1 MYWVKTM
8 NNLEI
13 RESFLNF
20 FKEKGHTIVP
30 SMSLI
35 PRDDP
40 SLLFTSAGMVQFKP
54 LWTGTV
60 PSPYK
65 RAASIQKCLRLS
77 DLDNVGRTRRHHT
90 FFEMLGNFSFGD
102 YFKKEAIIWAW
113 EYLTLVLKIDKSR
126 LYVSVHHQDEEAYK
140 IWKEDVG
147 LKSDRIY
154 KLGDDT
160 NFWGPAGD
168 SGPCGPCSE
177 IYYDLGEKFSCGKK
191 TCAPGCDCDR
201 YSEVWNL
208 VFPQYDQ
215 KISGER
221 LPLKN
226 RGVDTGMGLER
237 LASIVQ
243 QKDSN
248 FHTDLFYPIIE
259 NIVELTGNKYSTNPQ
274 TDIKINTIAD
284 HIRALVFAIGD
295 GIIPSNEERGYVL
308 RRILRRATRLNLNL
322 GVNEP
327 VLYKIVPTVI
337 EIYKKAYPELMEHR
351 EEITLVIKSEEE
363 RFLATLEKGMA
374 HFEEIINKE
383 KKISGDEAFKLY
395 DTYGFPVELTKE
407 IAKER
412 GIDVDEE
419 GFLKNL
425 SQAREESRSKA
436 KFTIGGEW
444 KILKEGTNRFI
455 GYDNNE
461 IETDILRYNESGKN
475 IEIVLAESP
484 FYAEAGGQVG
494 ETGWIIGQDFKL
506 KVLDTYWLQGMN
518 TCHCVIEAGKFKPGR
533 VAARVDLRHRKESA
547 RAHTTTHLL
556 HAALRKIL
564 GEHARQEGSFVEPG
578 RFRFDFMHFKPLS
591 EDEIRAI
598 EDLVNEK
605 IMETISVEKFWTTLD
620 EAKKLGAVALF
631 GEKYS
636 NNVRVVKIDDF
647 SIELCGGI
655 HLENT
660 GEIGLFKIIS
670 QESAS
675 AGIRRIE
682 GLVGFNLL
690 DELRR
695 YRNIVKNIA
704 EFVGSE
710 ANIIEKFEEFQNRL
724 KTLENINKKQQV
736 RLASLIAREII
747 NEIANQK
754 YIVKRLDGF
763 DNEGMRQVADF
774 IREKAKDKLGVLY
787 DIVNNRVNYLV
798 FVGDV
803 LKEKFP
809 AQNLIKS
816 VSKIIG
822 GGGGGK
828 PHMAEGGGGKPEKI
842 AELTEYFKKI
852 LTPDQ

>member
-1 MYWVKTM
+1 M

-20 FKEKGHTIVP
+20 FKAKGHTIVP

-40 SLLFTSAGMVQFKP
+40 TLLFTSAGMVQFKP
-54 LWTGTV
+54 LWTGSV
-60 PSPYK
+60 PLPYK

-77 DLDNVGRTRRHHT
+77 DLDNVGKTRRHHT

-113 EYLTLVLKIDKSR
+113 EYLTSILKIDKSR
-126 LYVSVHHQDEEAYK
+126 LYVSVHYQDEEAYK
-140 IWKEDVG
+140 IWKEDIG
-147 LKSDRIY
+147 LKSERIY

-160 NFWGPAGD
+160 NFWGPAGN

-177 IYYDLGEKFSCGKK
+177 IYYDLGEKFSCGKR

-208 VFPQYDQ
+208 VFPQFDQ

-221 LPLKN
+221 VPLKN

-237 LASIVQ
+237 LASIIQ

-259 NIVELTGNKYSTNPQ
+259 NIVELIGHKYGKEPQ
-274 TDIKINTIAD
+274 TDVNINTIAD

-308 RRILRRATRLNLNL
+308 RRILRRATRLNLNF

-327 VLYKIVPTVI
+327 VLYKIVPTVV
-337 EIYKKAYPELMEHR
+337 EVYKNAYPELVEHR

-363 RFLATLEKGMA
+363 RFLTTLEKGIA
-374 HFEEIINKE
+374 LFEEIVRKS

-395 DTYGFPVELTKE
+395 DTYGFPIELTKE

-412 GIDVDEE
+412 GIDVDED

-425 SQAREESRSKA
+425 EQAKEESRTKA
-436 KFTIGGEW
+436 KFTLGSEW
-444 KILKEGTNRFI
+444 KILKADTGKFV
-455 GYDNNE
+455 GYEKNE
-461 IETDILRYNESGKN
+461 VETEILRYNESGKN

-518 TCHCVIEAGKFKPGR
+518 TCHCEIETGKFKPDK
-533 VAARVDLRHRKESA
+533 VVARVDLRHRKESA

-591 EDEIRAI
+591 DDEIRAI

-605 IMETISVEKFWTTLD
+605 VMEAIPVEKFWTTID
-620 EAKKLGAVALF
+620 EAKKLGAMALF
-631 GEKYS
+631 GEKYGRD
-636 NNVRVVKIDDF
+636 VRVVRIKDF

-655 HLENT
+655 HLDNT

-682 GLVGFNLL
+682 GFVGFNLL
-690 DELRR
+690 EELRR

-724 KTLENINKKQQV
+724 KTIENINKRQQV
-736 RLASLIAREII
+736 RLAGLIAREII
-747 NEIANQK
+747 DEIGNQK
-754 YIVKRLDGF
+754 YIVKRLEGF

-787 DIVNNRVNYLV
+787 DIINNRVNYLV
-798 FVGDV
+798 FVGDA
-803 LKEKFP
+803 LKETFP
-809 AQNLIKS
+809 AHTLIKT
-816 VSKIIG
+816 VGKIIG

-828 PHMAEGGGGKPEKI
+828 PHLAEGGGGKPEKI
-842 AELTEYFKKI
+842 PELIEHFKKI
-852 LTPDQ
+852 SSSDL